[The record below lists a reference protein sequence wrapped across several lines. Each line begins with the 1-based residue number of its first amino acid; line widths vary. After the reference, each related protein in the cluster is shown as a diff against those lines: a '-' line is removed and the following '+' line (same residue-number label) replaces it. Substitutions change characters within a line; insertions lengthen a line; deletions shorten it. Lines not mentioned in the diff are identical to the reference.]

1 MLVFAAL
8 VLALQ
13 GTPADTVRA
22 ERAPSPQQFRSAYK
36 DADAREMVRRARQRS
51 ESTASEIR
59 AYDTTAKERI
69 SLGLRALGRERLF
82 FRREL
87 AARVHWQREGIGQIE
102 VLGARQVTPTFTKRV
117 QIPEDLRNEAPDL
130 AFDPAEQRFFEELLG
145 DGDEDDWI
153 RQPLAAGSEAFYRFA
168 AGDTTIVQLAA
179 GERVRLLELRV
190 LPRRS
195 DPRLL
200 RGSLWLDA
208 DTHAPVRAIF
218 RLARAFDLRT
228 DAAELDKD
236 DDGDDIPGWLPSLRA
251 DARLLTIEYGRWNG
265 RWWLPRLLVLDAVA
279 QIGSMAGFPLRFE
292 RAYSDYRVSGEALA
306 DGEISAVDSVLTRCP
321 KRRRAATVAVDADGA
336 SVGIGSVPQDTLAP
350 DSLAP
355 DELACTCN
363 DGKCRQWQVELPADS
378 TRLLASDALP
388 LSIYADGDQ
397 LVTGEEIDRF
407 VEELRKL
414 APPDW
419 VGARPVFRWRVAD
432 PGLLRYNRVE
442 ALSIGGQA
450 TVSYGPY
457 SADATARLATA
468 DWEPSAEVGLERES
482 FATRQRL
489 AAYRRLA
496 SVASDT
502 RPLGFGN
509 SLSALLLGR
518 DDGEYF
524 RALGVELLGSP
535 APVEP
540 QWYDWRFYAERQ
552 TAVAKET
559 DWSIAHLLDGSND
572 FRPNINADRADQF
585 GAALALRTFHG
596 LDPSAFRWGAE
607 LDLVGEAG
615 DFSFG
620 RPAISTFVSAPLPG
634 ALVGSL
640 DLAGGSSV
648 GEVPIQSLW
657 YLGGARS
664 VRGYAPAAAVGEA
677 FWRARAEI
685 ANELPGARLILFSDA
700 GWAGERDDPQLDPSL
715 LSVGIGASFLDGLLR
730 FDLARALRGDV
741 GWRGEVYFGTGL

>member
-1 MLVFAAL
+1 MLL
-8 VLALQ
+8 LLSTLIVLQSA
-13 GTPADTVRA
+13 PADTVRA
-22 ERAPSPQQFRSAYK
+22 ERPLASEIIESAYK
-36 DADAREMVRRARQRS
+36 DADARDMVHRARQRS

-87 AARVHWQREGIGQIE
+87 AARVHWQREGVGRIE
-102 VLGARQVTPTFTKRV
+102 VLGARQVTPTFTKRI

-130 AFDPAEQRFFEELLG
+130 AYDPAEQRFFEELLG
-145 DGDEDDWI
+145 DGDKDDWI
-153 RQPLAAGSEAFYRFA
+153 RQPLASGSEAFYRFA
-168 AGDTTIVQLAA
+168 AGDTTVVQLAA

-228 DAAELDKD
+228 DAAELDDD

-279 QIGSMAGFPLRFE
+279 EVGSVAGFPLRFE
-292 RAYSDYRVSGEALA
+292 RAYSDYRVSGEAPA
-306 DGEISAVDSVLTRCP
+306 VGEMLAVDSVLTRCP
-321 KRRRAATVAVDADGA
+321 ERRRQATVAIGTDGA
-336 SVGIGSVPQDTLAP
+336 SAEIRSVPQDTLAA
-350 DSLAP
+350 DSIVP

-378 TRLLASDALP
+378 TRLLVGDALP
-388 LSIYADGDQ
+388 PSIYADGDQ

-419 VGARPVFRWRVAD
+419 MGARPVFRWRVAD

-442 ALSIGGQA
+442 ALSVGGQA
-450 TVSYGPY
+450 AVEYGPY
-457 SADATARLATA
+457 AADATARLATA
-468 DWEPSAEVGLERES
+468 DWEPSAEVGIERES

-496 SVASDT
+496 AADPET

-535 APVEP
+535 APAEP
-540 QWYDWRFYAERQ
+540 QWYEWRLYAEQQ
-552 TAVAKET
+552 TSVAKET
-559 DWSIAHLLDGSND
+559 DWSFAHLLDGSNH
-572 FRPNINADRADQF
+572 FRPNIDADRADQF
-585 GAALALRTFHG
+585 GAALALRTFRG

-620 RPAISTFVSAPLPG
+620 RPAIATFVAAPLPG

-648 GEVPIQSLW
+648 GEVPTQSLW

-664 VRGYAPAAAVGEA
+664 VRGYAPAAAIGEA

-685 ANELPGARLILFSDA
+685 ANDLPGARLILFSDA
-700 GWAGERDDPQLDPSL
+700 GWAGERNNPRLDPSL

-730 FDLARALRGDV
+730 FDLARALRGAV